1 MLSEYPGL
9 KEKIENHDS
18 TGNYVIGLPDGQSIH
33 VSLKEYEEL
42 GRVGCIQKYYI
53 PLGKY

>member
-1 MLSEYPGL
+1 MLNKYTGL
-9 KEKIENHDS
+9 KEKIENHD
-18 TGNYVIGLPDGQSIH
+18 TGNYVIGLPDGQSIQ

-42 GRVGCIQKYYI
+42 GREGCMKKYNI